1 MSLSTPH
8 KREQSKIQSNNTM
21 GNRAVIRTKKNDIGV
36 YLHWQGGRDSVRP
49 FLAYCKMKDYRAPEE
64 DSYGWA
70 YLCQVICNFF
80 NGSGLSIGIDRVKC
94 LDCKNGDNGV
104 YIIKDWE
111 IVGREFY
118 EGEEQDE
125 YDFRKMMHVINSR
138 QPVACQ
144 ESEEDIN
151 NFVDQYLGITKTE

>member
-1 MSLSTPH
+1 
-8 KREQSKIQSNNTM
+8 M
-21 GNRAVIRTKKNDIGV
+21 GNRAVIRTEQNDIGI

-49 FLAYCKMKDYRAPEE
+49 FLAYCKMKRYRAPET
-64 DSYGWA
+64 DNYGWA

-80 NGSGLSIGIDRVKC
+80 NGNGLSIGIDKVEH
-94 LDCKNGDNGV
+94 LDCDNGDNGV
-104 YIIKDWE
+104 YIIKNWE

-125 YDFRKMMHVINSR
+125 YDFREMIHIINSR
-138 QPVACQ
+138 QPEACQ

-151 NFVDQYLGITKTE
+151 NFVDQYLGIIKTE

>member
-1 MSLSTPH
+1 
-8 KREQSKIQSNNTM
+8 M

-49 FLAYCKMKDYRAPEE
+49 FLAYCKMKDYRAPEGE
-64 DSYGWA
+64 SYGWA